1 MYPIFLLLI
10 VLSETGRVERYDEGG
25 AHLIAQPFPSKH
37 MLRLPRHLRHL
48 RMFNLD
54 TKPNEYTVTDEINAE
69 KHEDSA
75 FLKPLRNVCVGNKSG
90 LTASEKLES
99 FKNGIC

>member
-1 MYPIFLLLI
+1 
-10 VLSETGRVERYDEGG
+10 
-25 AHLIAQPFPSKH
+25 
-37 MLRLPRHLRHL
+37 
-48 RMFNLD
+48 MFNLD